1 MLHAWGTLLMQHPM
15 HHPLRQS
22 TTSMACAHVLRHPVL
37 STCPHNMRRAVSRRN
52 RQLIGRVMSADV
64 TLGESVQSSSWTDFS
79 QNASGEWE
87 GVTATF
93 DARCGKVLTYIEPKI
108 IWKEPTTQ

>member
-1 MLHAWGTLLMQHPM
+1 MLHAWETVLMQHPM
-15 HHPLRQS
+15 HHPLRQG
-22 TTSMACAHVLRHPVL
+22 TTSMARAHVLRHPVL

-52 RQLIGRVMSADV
+52 RQLMGRAMSAEV
-64 TLGESVQSSSWTDFS
+64 TVGESMQSSSLTDFS

-93 DARCGKVLTYIEPKI
+93 DARCGKVLTHNEL
-108 IWKEPTTQ
+108 Q